1 VQAVRVKAFGGVDQ
15 LEMIETPDPIPGRDE
30 LLVQVKACG
39 LNYADVVQRE
49 GLYPGGPKPPYF
61 AGAEAAGIVTS
72 HGPGVITPPLGSR
85 VAVIAPN
92 GMHAEHVV
100 VKSASCL
107 LLPESMSF
115 HEGAA
120 FPIQYL
126 TAYHAL
132 TTVAHA
138 VAGETVLI
146 HAAAGGVGTAAVQ
159 IAKLLGLQVVATAST
174 AEKRSRVLALG
185 ADLASD
191 YDEFESACRRIT
203 SGCGPDIIL
212 ETVGGEVFRRSLAL
226 LPPLGRLVVIGVAG
240 KQLQSLDTVKLL
252 FRSQAVMGF
261 HLSAVLSR
269 SQLLANSLARLMA
282 WFGEG
287 RLKIQIGHTLPLA
300 EIRRAH
306 ELLASRKSYGKIVLI
321 P

>member
-1 VQAVRVKAFGGVDQ
+1 MQAVRVKAFGGVDQ
-15 LEMIETPDPIPGRDE
+15 LEMIETPDPIPGPEE
-30 LLVQVKACG
+30 LLVHVKACG

-61 AGAEAAGIVTS
+61 AGAEAAGIVKAY
-72 HGPGVITPPLGSR
+72 GPGASTPPVGAR
-85 VAVIAPN
+85 VAVIAPS

-100 VKSASCL
+100 VKSTSSL
-107 LLPESMSF
+107 LLPESMTFS
-115 HEGAA
+115 EGAA

-126 TAYHAL
+126 TAYHSL

-159 IAKLLGLQVVATAST
+159 IAKLLGLRVVATAST
-174 AEKRSRVLALG
+174 AEKRARLRHLN
-185 ADLASD
+185 ADSVAD
-191 YDEFESACRRIT
+191 YDEFEAACRAIT
-203 SGCGPDIIL
+203 SGHGPDLIL
-212 ETVGGEVFRRSLAL
+212 ETVGGEVFRRSLSL
-226 LPPLGRLVVIGVAG
+226 LPPLGRLVVIGIAG

-252 FRSQAVMGF
+252 FRSQGVMGF
-261 HLSAVLSR
+261 HLSSVLR
-269 SQLLANSLARLMA
+269 QPQLLAASLTRLLA
-282 WFGEG
+282 WFDDG
-287 RLKIQIGHTLPLA
+287 RLKIQIGHTLPLS

-306 ELLASRKSYGKIVLI
+306 ELLASRQSYGKIVLI

>member
-1 VQAVRVKAFGGVDQ
+1 VRVKAFGGVDQ
-15 LEMIETPDPIPGRDE
+15 LEIIETPDPMPGRDE

-39 LNYADVVQRE
+39 LNYSDLMQRE
-49 GLYPGGPKPPYF
+49 GLYPGGPKPPYL
-61 AGAEAAGIVTS
+61 AGAEAAGIVKA
-72 HGPGVITPPLGSR
+72 HGPGVITPSLGSR
-85 VAVIAPN
+85 VAAIAPN
-92 GMHAEHVV
+92 GMHAGLVV
-100 VKSASCL
+100 VQSTSCL
-107 LLPESMSF
+107 LLPESLSF
-115 HEGAA
+115 PEGAA

-126 TAYHAL
+126 TAYHTL

-159 IAKLLGLQVVATAST
+159 IAKLLGLQVIATAST
-174 AEKRSRVLALG
+174 AEKRARVLALG
-185 ADLASD
+185 ADVAID
-191 YDEFESACRRIT
+191 YDEFESVCRQTTAGR
-203 SGCGPDIIL
+203 GADVIL

-226 LPPLGRLVVIGVAG
+226 LAPLGRLVLIGIAG
-240 KQLQSLDTVKLL
+240 KQPQRFDTVRLL

-269 SQLLANSLARLMA
+269 SQLLAHSLARLLA

-287 RLKIQIGHTLPLA
+287 RLKIQIGHTLPLS
-300 EIRRAH
+300 EIRQAH
-306 ELLASRKSYGKIVLI
+306 ELLASRNSYGKIVLI